1 MNWIKNKVY
10 PIGTNKAIN
19 ICEIEYYKEQL
30 SDKTKNHERI
40 HTRQMLET
48 LFIGFYLWYGIEYLI
63 VRFFHKKQ
71 NDTYHDV
78 SFEEEAHNNDANL
91 NYLKER
97 KWYAWFKYIKIRVL
111 LLPL

>member
-1 MNWIKNKVY
+1 MIWIKNKVFPFGSY
-10 PIGTNKAIN
+10 KAIN
-19 ICEIEYYKEQL
+19 ICGIVFYKGEL

-78 SFEEEAHNNDANL
+78 SFEEEVHNNDANL

-97 KWYAWFKYIKIRVL
+97 KWYAWFKYIKIRSYSSK
-111 LLPL
+111 